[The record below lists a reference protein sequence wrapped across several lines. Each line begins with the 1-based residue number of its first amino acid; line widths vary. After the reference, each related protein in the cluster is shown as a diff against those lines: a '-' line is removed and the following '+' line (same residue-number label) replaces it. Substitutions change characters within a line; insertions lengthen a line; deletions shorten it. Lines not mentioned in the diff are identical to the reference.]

1 MEKGSDGFDQ
11 RLYNSDNLPGIETMI
26 RQIVEPIK
34 EMHQVGMH
42 LDVKPQNFLFVPS
55 GGAEMA
61 EGEEKREELLKLID
75 FDGAEQFPEKV
86 GWLLWRRRL
95 ERRKRADYRKI
106 PKIRLA
112 SPMYS
117 SPESYRM
124 LHGNLL
130 HIVPQKR
137 MTAEGVLD
145 YLDLKCYPAEMS
157 WSYAWT
163 GLIFNKI
170 TFKKLAEMII
180 ERKRLCTHEN
190 CTRKWEQMRKMME
203 KVRKKRQAIVNESQQ
218 MSDSVKHCAT
228 THQNATE

>member
-1 MEKGSDGFDQ
+1 
-11 RLYNSDNLPGIETMI
+11 
-26 RQIVEPIK
+26 
-34 EMHQVGMH
+34 MH

-55 GGAEMA
+55 GGAETA

-124 LHGNLL
+124 LHGTSSKADIWSLGMMIYEILLVKSEKNPQQLNESFRLNITLKLLQTLAIYSGRSINLNAKL
-130 HIVPQKR
+130 LIPKKFVYNLDWLNSS
-137 MTAEGVLD
+137 AEGIKRIFKFWIKSTRLAVL
-145 YLDLKCYPAEMS
+145 L
-157 WSYAWT
+157 T
-163 GLIFNKI
+163 
-170 TFKKLAEMII
+170 
-180 ERKRLCTHEN
+180 
-190 CTRKWEQMRKMME
+190 
-203 KVRKKRQAIVNESQQ
+203 V
-218 MSDSVKHCAT
+218 
-228 THQNATE
+228 